1 MVDRYKCFH
10 GVYKPTFT
18 SLASD
23 RAWKMI
29 LRAMDDFLP
38 RLFTKFQV
46 TRMGALS
53 IRTHLAKLEMRK

>member
-1 MVDRYKCFH
+1 MIYGRYSIH
-10 GVYKPTFT
+10 GVLKTFT